1 MHAVDSANGKRDKKY
16 STAQRHCNRW
26 HAIPRHLEPFHGVL
40 SRTGGCALVTS
51 LPIMSLSFTLKD
63 LKSRNCRS
71 VNPINFSSLNIQF
84 FDFGVSFFKLKLKL
98 SEPYKFQFEEVDSV
112 LLLGHFVYRLH
123 LQSFL

>member
-1 MHAVDSANGKRDKKY
+1 MCTQWIALTGKGIKNTVQRKDIVTDGTPFLVTWNHSTVY
-16 STAQRHCNRW
+16 S
-26 HAIPRHLEPFHGVL
+26 P
-40 SRTGGCALVTS
+40 GGCALVTS